1 MDGRLTLGAAC
12 ARARAQAP
20 VHLDGWTG
28 ALLTA
33 VRFAMACGRPLVT
46 RWGPGGVPRES
57 AAGWGS
63 GVIPRVGTVMSDAWT
78 RGTDGGAGGGTMSGP
93 TRGGAQ
99 RHLGRALVRGGIKR
113 GGA

>member
-33 VRFAMACGRPLVT
+33 VRFAMACGLLSLT
-46 RWGPGGVPRES
+46 YS
-57 AAGWGS
+57 SGWGS
-63 GVIPRVGTVMSDAWT
+63 GGYPPGQRSTQRRCTKLRPEAGSAAEHGSRVFEQKSQVQLI
-78 RGTDGGAGGGTMSGP
+78 RG
-93 TRGGAQ
+93 
-99 RHLGRALVRGGIKR
+99 
-113 GGA
+113 